1 MKREILLTAAVFA
14 VFSAFPQNAKI
25 KQKASGE
32 ENVKH
37 LAKIHFANEASVG
50 RPVSPAKAIHPQP
63 NPSSTQKTSL
73 INGWS
78 NFSTSAN
85 IYGVLISYCK
95 PLHYNDELNAVS
107 FIHRKPSSYLAS
119 PAPAAAAAS
128 GLMVAAVS
136 GNWGSTWDST
146 LIWNNDINWGRYPG
160 GGIYNPPGNASLSAA
175 YVVGHGPTTSA
186 AGGWAGNFFASKQ
199 LNTFNNIAS
208 AAPNAQQW
216 MDVANPNPNV
226 GQVDFAAYGFTSTD
240 DGKVRALG
248 GLLDAN
254 AGSDSSVVLVTG
266 SFNSGVFDY
275 VGTTLYVPAT
285 IASDGSKN
293 FLSRPMMAWNE
304 AGTVGYISVVG
315 QKIGATG
322 SNAGPQP
329 MVWKTT
335 NSGASWAMI
344 PEINFNNA
352 AFDGVKQS
360 LPGTVNDSTQI
371 APWFS
376 WIEGMDM
383 AVDANNKLHFFSTVY
398 GSPRTHVDSVFFLYQ
413 FPQGSETY
421 RWPHQPGFRPYL
433 YDFITD
439 GTGGW
444 SYKTVD
450 SMSTEGPAGAST
462 GQGFGSNPWDLNG
475 ADKPRLDARL
485 QMSRTPNGK
494 YIFYSWSESD
504 TNFTSSAVK
513 WNVLPNIKVRA
524 YSVDQNEVLTQE
536 YNITE
541 PASAP
546 ANPNVASKAFFHFMA
561 PRTSSS
567 TVLVSTQTSTLVS
580 VRLPF
585 TITNSPGY
593 NQLIDNS
600 HWYNTAELQFGNAG
614 VSVSEQ
620 KQLIAESSFLYP
632 NPSSQTTNLSI
643 QLAENEMVG
652 ITIYNLMGQVSKAFA
667 ADGQRGENT
676 IAIDLN
682 GIEKGIYLVKINVGN
697 VSSTKKLIVE

>member
-1 MKREILLTAAVFA
+1 ME
-14 VFSAFPQNAKI
+14 
-25 KQKASGE
+25 
-32 ENVKH
+32 
-37 LAKIHFANEASVG
+37 
-50 RPVSPAKAIHPQP
+50 
-63 NPSSTQKTSL
+63 
-73 INGWS
+73 
-78 NFSTSAN
+78 
-85 IYGVLISYCK
+85 
-95 PLHYNDELNAVS
+95 
-107 FIHRKPSSYLAS
+107 
-119 PAPAAAAAS
+119 
-128 GLMVAAVS
+128 
-136 GNWGSTWDST
+136 
-146 LIWNNDINWGRYPG
+146 
-160 GGIYNPPGNASLSAA
+160 
-175 YVVGHGPTTSA
+175 
-186 AGGWAGNFFASKQ
+186 
-199 LNTFNNIAS
+199 
-208 AAPNAQQW
+208 
-216 MDVANPNPNV
+216 
-226 GQVDFAAYGFTSTD
+226 
-240 DGKVRALG
+240 
-248 GLLDAN
+248 
-254 AGSDSSVVLVTG
+254 
-266 SFNSGVFDY
+266 
-275 VGTTLYVPAT
+275 
-285 IASDGSKN
+285 
-293 FLSRPMMAWNE
+293 
-304 AGTVGYISVVG
+304 
-315 QKIGATG
+315 
-322 SNAGPQP
+322 
-329 MVWKTT
+329 
-335 NSGASWAMI
+335 
-344 PEINFNNA
+344 
-352 AFDGVKQS
+352 
-360 LPGTVNDSTQI
+360 
-371 APWFS
+371 
-376 WIEGMDM
+376 
-383 AVDANNKLHFFSTVY
+383 
-398 GSPRTHVDSVFFLYQ
+398 
-413 FPQGSETY
+413 
-421 RWPHQPGFRPYL
+421 
-433 YDFITD
+433 
-439 GTGGW
+439 
-444 SYKTVD
+444 
-450 SMSTEGPAGAST
+450 
-462 GQGFGSNPWDLNG
+462 